1 MMRTIYEVAQLGA
14 ITMNTTA
21 VINTNKNSSKSKAW
35 AFPESHD
42 IQPFYGLFFF
52 RGKHWR
58 EGSSA
63 VTDHRSVQCYIM

>member
-35 AFPESHD
+35 AFPESHGYTT
-42 IQPFYGLFFF
+42 IL
-52 RGKHWR
+52 
-58 EGSSA
+58 
-63 VTDHRSVQCYIM
+63 